1 MADTLTPEKRSQ
13 NMAAIRSS
21 DTKPEE
27 IVRKY
32 LFAHGLRYRKNVKN
46 LPGKPDVVLAKY
58 KTVVFIN
65 GCFWHQ
71 HPGCKRANIPKTH
84 IDYWI
89 PKLNKNVERD
99 KSNYELLKS
108 QGWNVLVVWECSIQS
123 VKQRE
128 EVLNQLLGEILIPGF
143 E

>member
-58 KTVVFIN
+58 KVLKIRTV
-65 GCFWHQ
+65 
-71 HPGCKRANIPKTH
+71 
-84 IDYWI
+84 
-89 PKLNKNVERD
+89 L
-99 KSNYELLKS
+99 S
-108 QGWNVLVVWECSIQS
+108 NVLPLNSSASIVFS
-123 VKQRE
+123 NEGVASLSAIAAISLVCR
-128 EVLNQLLGEILIPGF
+128 VISS
-143 E
+143 

>member
-71 HPGCKRANIPKTH
+71 HTGCKRANIPKTH

-89 PKLNKNVERD
+89 PKLNKNIERD
-99 KSNYELLKS
+99 KCNYELLKS

-123 VKQRE
+123 AKQRE
-128 EVLNQLLGEILIPGF
+128 EVLNQLLSKILIP
-143 E
+143 ESE